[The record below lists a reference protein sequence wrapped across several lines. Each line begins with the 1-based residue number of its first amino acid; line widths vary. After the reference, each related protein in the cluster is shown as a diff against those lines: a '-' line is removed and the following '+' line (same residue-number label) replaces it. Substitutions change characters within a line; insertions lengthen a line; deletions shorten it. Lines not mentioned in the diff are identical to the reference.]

1 MSQLTLKSLLMSA
14 FICDFERVSGLKK
27 ASEAWIQGFCVT
39 TVWGWHR
46 LWQAGKDFCHFWYSA
61 YVIFVILLTSTIF
74 IFQLKM
80 LHKKHSKGGFP
91 APKNIKNTFI
101 LDPLTPAKKNYT
113 CTAYVACDKY
123 RVWSSIHI
131 YKCGKKVILAVL
143 LQNAHFCWRWYLET
157 FASLRC
163 SICIEIVNMT
173 FQAFPT
179 HQSLFLSTSCQ
190 WSQL

>member
-91 APKNIKNTFI
+91 APKNIKNILI

-113 CTAYVACDKY
+113 CTAYMLHVTNIGYGPQSTFINVAKN
-123 RVWSSIHI
+123 WFW
-131 YKCGKKVILAVL
+131 
-143 LQNAHFCWRWYLET
+143 QFCCKMLT
-157 FASLRC
+157 FAGDDTLKLLP
-163 SICIEIVNMT
+163 
-173 FQAFPT
+173 AWGAAYA
-179 HQSLFLSTSCQ
+179 LKL
-190 WSQL
+190 